1 METFYAM
8 NLQYLTRI
16 LVSAFFGACIGF
28 EREKRFKTAGIRT
41 HILVALSSCLM
52 MIVSKYGFWDVLG
65 TKGVSLDVS
74 RIAAGVVTAI
84 GFLGAGVIFVRK
96 ESITGVTTA
105 AGLWAT
111 VGVGIATGAGM
122 FLLSGC
128 TTLLILLI
136 QFLLHRPLKI
146 FASQLFGTIQM
157 VFPPICSPRDA
168 GQDLCG
174 KEDPDQEHADG
185 PGWRQYRAPARRRLP
200 QEFGEES
207 IMKEFKEYPYISS
220 IEYYP
225 STDCPSSFPL
235 LCFVVRTGSMDLNE
249 EINALRDAFRSG
261 KTYERAW
268 RVQQLTT
275 LKKALAASEGALSEA
290 LRLDLGKDVYESY
303 ITEIGMVYG
312 EIDYALKHLGGW
324 MHPAVWP
331 APWQTIRLPTTSFPN
346 RSALC

>member
-16 LVSAFFGACIGF
+16 LVSAIFGACIGF

-157 VFPPICSPRDA
+157 VVPADLFTKEMLDKTFAEKKIQIKNMQMDRD
-168 GQDLCG
+168 GDNIVL
-174 KEDPDQEHADG
+174 
-185 PGWRQYRAPARRRLP
+185 RLGVVFP

-225 STDCPSSFPL
+225 S
-235 LCFVVRTGSMDLNE
+235 N
-249 EINALRDAFRSG
+249 
-261 KTYERAW
+261 
-268 RVQQLTT
+268 
-275 LKKALAASEGALSEA
+275 
-290 LRLDLGKDVYESY
+290 
-303 ITEIGMVYG
+303 
-312 EIDYALKHLGGW
+312 
-324 MHPAVWP
+324 
-331 APWQTIRLPTTSFPN
+331 
-346 RSALC
+346 

>member
-157 VFPPICSPRDA
+157 VVPADLFTKEMLDKTFAEKKIEIKNMQMDRD
-168 GQDLCG
+168 GDNIVL
-174 KEDPDQEHADG
+174 
-185 PGWRQYRAPARRRLP
+185 RLGVVFP

-225 STDCPSSFPL
+225 S
-235 LCFVVRTGSMDLNE
+235 N
-249 EINALRDAFRSG
+249 
-261 KTYERAW
+261 
-268 RVQQLTT
+268 
-275 LKKALAASEGALSEA
+275 
-290 LRLDLGKDVYESY
+290 
-303 ITEIGMVYG
+303 
-312 EIDYALKHLGGW
+312 
-324 MHPAVWP
+324 
-331 APWQTIRLPTTSFPN
+331 
-346 RSALC
+346 